1 VSLNLEWNVTIGG
14 LDTNTDFTDR
24 VAGINIKQPLGFMQ
38 PSAHLVTITLN
49 NFDGALTPGAG
60 GTYSSVAW
68 FQQAVFISC
77 TINTADTAEVFHGII
92 DDFDISDDGVTSMV
106 TLTASDWL
114 SIGARGLY
122 GNDFTNSTSYD
133 WTEWANRIID
143 GFTFQGVSSGSTLP
157 KLDQDMGVYRAWNGD
172 YSYYAAG
179 TVTTGFKGEAG
190 NSLGDVM
197 IARHQAGVPSVIWPT
212 TIDKWVILGNDFARY
227 DAAIVGDTLS
237 RTDANATTFVFT
249 EGTPASGELPV
260 NAIDRGYDIERVINQ
275 ATIKSSFTTN
285 TVEADNSTSI
295 SATGIKSLFASDS
308 SMLLDTDTQRM
319 ADNIVERFSNI
330 HFQARKI
337 SVQSATLA
345 DTNSGSKEELARLLD
360 VRYGLWQNATV
371 TYTPTAGTQVTDNC
385 VIAGRTIQAV
395 PGRTTITLNLL
406 PAEDYQ
412 SFVLDS
418 NLLGVLGGTLDTYDK
433 ATYTYDE
440 DVLYNGV
447 PVHGFRLG

>member
-1 VSLNLEWNVTIGG
+1 
-14 LDTNTDFTDR
+14 
-24 VAGINIKQPLGFMQ
+24 M
-38 PSAHLVTITLN
+38 
-49 NFDGALTPGAG
+49 
-60 GTYSSVAW
+60 
-68 FQQAVFISC
+68 
-77 TINTADTAEVFHGII
+77 
-92 DDFDISDDGVTSMV
+92 
-106 TLTASDWL
+106 
-114 SIGARGLY
+114 
-122 GNDFTNSTSYD
+122 
-133 WTEWANRIID
+133 
-143 GFTFQGVSSGSTLP
+143 
-157 KLDQDMGVYRAWNGD
+157 
-172 YSYYAAG
+172 
-179 TVTTGFKGEAG
+179 
-190 NSLGDVM
+190 
-197 IARHQAGVPSVIWPT
+197 
-212 TIDKWVILGNDFARY
+212 
-227 DAAIVGDTLS
+227 
-237 RTDANATTFVFT
+237 
-249 EGTPASGELPV
+249 
-260 NAIDRGYDIERVINQ
+260 DRGYDIERVINQ

-345 DTNSGSKEELARLLD
+345 DTNSGSKEELAQLLD

-371 TYTPTAGTQVTDNC
+371 TYTPTAGSQVTDNC
-385 VIAGRTIQAV
+385 VISGRTIQAV

>member
-1 VSLNLEWNVTIGG
+1 VSLDLEWNVTIGG

-77 TINTADTAEVFHGII
+77 TINTTDTAQVFHGII
-92 DDFDISDDGVTSMV
+92 DDFDIRDDGVTSIV

-122 GNDFTNSTSYD
+122 GNDFSNSTSYD

-143 GFTFQGVSSGSTLP
+143 TFTLQGVPSGETSLP
-157 KLDQDMGVYRAWNGD
+157 KLDQDLGVYRGFVGD
-172 YSYYAAG
+172 VSYYAAG
-179 TVTTGFKGEAG
+179 TVTTGYKGNAG
-190 NSLGDVM
+190 DSLGDVL

-212 TIDKWVILGNDFARY
+212 TIDKWTYLGNDWARY

-275 ATIKSSFTTN
+275 ATISSSFTTN
-285 TVEADNSTSI
+285 TVEANNSDSTST
-295 SATGIKSLFASDS
+295 TGIKSLFAADS

-345 DTNSGSKEELARLLD
+345 DTNSGSKEELAQLLD

-385 VIAGRTIQAV
+385 LIAGRTIQAV
-395 PGRTTITLNLL
+395 PGRTTITLDLL
-406 PAEDYQ
+406 PAQDYQ

-418 NLLGVLGGTLDTYDK
+418 DTLGVLDT
-433 ATYTYDE
+433 
-440 DVLYNGV
+440 N
-447 PVHGFRLG
+447 RLG